1 MFPAARRIDPL
12 AAGARARIL
21 ICKKAPAEAVD
32 QEWTWG
38 GRSASIDAVGT
49 LAEGLA
55 LCMHEPVDR
64 LIVNMFSFTAS
75 ELTALAF
82 FREMH
87 PFQHLVAVCRED
99 VASML
104 LESDLADECHT
115 VRLPG
120 SARNRA
126 HRART

>member
-1 MFPAARRIDPL
+1 MVSAAKRIDL
-12 AAGARARIL
+12 ATAGVRERIL

-38 GRSASIDAVGT
+38 GRSSSIDAVGT

-55 LCMHEPVDR
+55 RCMNEPVDR

-82 FREMH
+82 FRERN
-87 PFQHLVAVCRED
+87 PFQHVVAVCRED

-104 LESDLADECHT
+104 LESNLADECHT
-115 VRLPG
+115 VRMP
-120 SARNRA
+120 STTRNRA